1 MAKTQ
6 HVVPYE
12 GEWAVRGEGNGRPTS
27 VHRTQAEAIDAARD
41 IAKNQR
47 SELIIHRS
55 DGRIRDRDSYGSD
68 PLPPKSP
75 RKVLFP
81 PEQGTTDPDK
91 IRTAVKEVLSE
102 RGDQHRRG
110 CDPYPSHDRKH

>member
-1 MAKTQ
+1 MAKNQ

-27 VHRTQAEAIDAARD
+27 VHRTQAEAIDAARE
-41 IAKNQR
+41 IARNQR
-47 SELIIHRS
+47 SELVIHRS
-55 DGRIRDRDSYGSD
+55 DGRIRDRDSYGND

-81 PEQGTTDPDK
+81 PTPDVTDPEK
-91 IRTAVKEVLSE
+91 IRTAVKEVISE
-102 RGDQHRRG
+102 RGDRGSRGRDSFPPPDRR
-110 CDPYPSHDRKH
+110 H